1 MPTQKEAIRN
11 LIKVLKDWQKIE
23 DDAVRNTS
31 KIIKKAENPLIKI
44 IMEIIRQDSA
54 MHKRVQQLIIDNFEK
69 ETISLDTKELI
80 LFWELVEEH
89 DKLEKKTIEMAE
101 KAMYETTSPLAKY
114 LLKYL
119 LVDEQKHNQLLE
131 EIEKVKKGIYPYGKV
146 ELS

>member
-1 MPTQKEAIRN
+1 MPTQKDAIRN
-11 LIKVLKDWQKIE
+11 LIEVLKQWQQIE

-54 MHKRVQQLIIDNFEK
+54 MHKRIQQMIIDNFEK
-69 ETISLDTKELI
+69 GPISLDTKELN

-89 DKLEKKTIEMAE
+89 DKLERKTIEMAE
-101 KAMYETTSPLAKY
+101 KAMNETTSPLANY

-131 EIEKVKKGIYPYGKV
+131 EIEKVKKGIYPYGKI
-146 ELS
+146 

>member
-1 MPTQKEAIRN
+1 MPTSKDAIRN
-11 LIKVLKDWQKIE
+11 LINVLKDWQKIE
-23 DDAVRNTS
+23 DEAVRNTT
-31 KIIKKAENPLIKI
+31 KIIKKTENPLIKI

-69 ETISLDTKELI
+69 ETVTLDLKELN

-89 DKLEKKTIEMAE
+89 DKLERMTIEMAE
-101 KAMYETTSPLAKY
+101 KAMNETTSPLAKY

-131 EIEKVKKGIYPYGKV
+131 EIEKVKTGKYPYGKI
-146 ELS
+146 